1 MKILF
6 LFVPFV
12 IALSALA
19 QPQNDATPVMSEFIG
34 EARDFNPRES
44 HWFSTYAFEGM
55 GYNKLPF
62 SFNGQKKDFKETTR
76 TLYGG
81 RIGFGGEL
89 YLGAGFMTATKV
101 EGYYMGSL
109 FAKAQTADPA
119 YNVEVAY
126 TKETGQVLGADA
138 VQTLSFLFNM
148 KTKNPFMGEMVR
160 LTVEPF
166 VLAGIGVAQGIN
178 KIDYKYDTTIDER
191 YLLTV
196 VDNIANSKIGAGIN
210 LISSQGFFLNL
221 QVTMN
226 SFDILER
233 KLKGYYSPDG
243 TTITSL
249 NADVKNAKMD
259 AVTIYTIGGGYK
271 F

>member
-1 MKILF
+1 MKIIYFFVLF
-6 LFVPFV
+6 IIV
-12 IALSALA
+12 LSAWA
-19 QPQNDATPVMSEFIG
+19 QPQNDSTPVMSEFIG
-34 EARDFNPRES
+34 EARDFNPRKS

-89 YLGAGFMTATKV
+89 YLGKGFMTASKV

-126 TKETGQVLGADA
+126 TKETGQVIGADA
-138 VQTLSFLFNM
+138 VQILSFLFDM
-148 KTKNPFMGEMVR
+148 KTINPFMGEMVQ

-166 VLAGIGVAQGIN
+166 ILAGIGVAQGIN

-196 VDNIANSKIGAGIN
+196 VDNIANSKVGAGIN
-210 LISSQGFFLNL
+210 FISTQGFFLNL

-233 KLKGYYSPDG
+233 RLKGYSFDG
-243 TTITSL
+243 TTTTNL